1 MTDRERLGYLLCSE
15 AIEKVDAGELRPS
28 DLDRVLKNM
37 KKRIRELEHIHVLD
51 QAEIMNYRRQ
61 IELLIEGDKK

>member
-1 MTDRERLGYLLCSE
+1 MTDKERLDFLLCSE
-15 AIEKVDAGELRPS
+15 AIAKVDAGELRPL

-61 IELLIEGDKK
+61 IELLIEGDQK